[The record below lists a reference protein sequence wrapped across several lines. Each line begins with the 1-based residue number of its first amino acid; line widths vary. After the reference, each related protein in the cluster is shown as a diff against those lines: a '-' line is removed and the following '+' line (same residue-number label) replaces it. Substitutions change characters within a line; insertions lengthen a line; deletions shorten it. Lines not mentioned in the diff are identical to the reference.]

1 MNTYIDKLTNL
12 SAEKNDMLSY
22 LQARTW
28 VELLWGDFEAT
39 YAKAGR
45 PYQGEQMT
53 ERVVKEW
60 IESYGKEAPYVPERS
75 GRRFSLFGSKQG
87 SPALT

>member
-12 SAEKNDMLSY
+12 LLEKNEMISY

-60 IESYGKEAPYVPERS
+60 IESYG
-75 GRRFSLFGSKQG
+75 SKLHMFQSMREDVSHYLDQSRG
-87 SPALT
+87 LLH